1 MANSN
6 IRNNTPVVTTGA
18 GTVKWFNA
26 AKGLGFVTSAADPH
40 KHIMVHV
47 NTVRT
52 AGLAETL
59 AVGHAVSF
67 TASTVHGRTVITEI
81 ALA

>member
-40 KHIMVHV
+40 KRIMVPVKAAGRIVDDV
-47 NTVRT
+47 NARPRT
-52 AGLAETL
+52 RG
-59 AVGHAVSF
+59 GKC
-67 TASTVHGRTVITEI
+67 
-81 ALA
+81 